1 LGGYGFYLLKGKP
14 VFLWN
19 LLDLERV
26 RWEDTETLAPGR
38 HTLVFDFKY
47 DGPGIGKGGL
57 GVLTVDGKEVARRN
71 MEHTIPFTL
80 QWDEAFNVGF
90 DTGTPVDDSD
100 YQVPFHFTGKIN
112 ELTIKLEPTK
122 FTLED
127 EKRVRVVEER
137 ADDDR

>member
-1 LGGYGFYLLKGKP
+1 
-14 VFLWN
+14 
-19 LLDLERV
+19 
-26 RWEDTETLAPGR
+26 
-38 HTLVFDFKY
+38 
-47 DGPGIGKGGL
+47 
-57 GVLTVDGKEVARRN
+57 

-112 ELTIKLEPTK
+112 DLTIKLEPTQ